1 MSMIIYAMAALS
13 LLLAIMSIAETSIK
27 TKRYELNLIAL
38 SIICNYLVKE
48 KGNCIIKGDKMTV
61 FLSDI
66 NGNINMRL
74 EKRND

>member
-27 TKRYELNLIAL
+27 TKKYELNLIAL
-38 SIICNYLVKE
+38 SILCTYLVKE
-48 KGNCIIKGDKMTV
+48 KGNCIINGDKMTV
-61 FLSDI
+61 FLTDT